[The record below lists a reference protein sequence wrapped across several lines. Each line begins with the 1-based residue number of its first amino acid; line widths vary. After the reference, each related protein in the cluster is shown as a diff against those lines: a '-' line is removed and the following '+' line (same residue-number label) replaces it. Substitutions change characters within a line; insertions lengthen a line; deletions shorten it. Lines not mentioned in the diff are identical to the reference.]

1 MGNYWLVI
9 IFITVLVFMSFLS
22 SRNRKKKIIFFGD
35 SITKAGTQSHGYI
48 TMIQDILDQQNI
60 NKYELIAEGVNGN
73 KIYDL
78 YLRMDKDVLAKTPH
92 IVVVF
97 IGVNDVWHKRSHGT
111 GTDLEKFEKFYYDII
126 SKIRAAGAK
135 MIVCTPAVI
144 GEKYDQSNDLDN
156 ELEKFCDV
164 IRNLSTNFHL
174 PLVDLRKS
182 FIEYETKNNLRNIE
196 RGILTVDGVHLNEKG
211 NEMVAESIWNVLK
224 EIK

>member
-1 MGNYWLVI
+1 
-9 IFITVLVFMSFLS
+9 
-22 SRNRKKKIIFFGD
+22 
-35 SITKAGTQSHGYI
+35 
-48 TMIQDILDQQNI
+48 
-60 NKYELIAEGVNGN
+60 GN

-211 NEMVAESIWNVLK
+211 NEMVA
-224 EIK
+224 